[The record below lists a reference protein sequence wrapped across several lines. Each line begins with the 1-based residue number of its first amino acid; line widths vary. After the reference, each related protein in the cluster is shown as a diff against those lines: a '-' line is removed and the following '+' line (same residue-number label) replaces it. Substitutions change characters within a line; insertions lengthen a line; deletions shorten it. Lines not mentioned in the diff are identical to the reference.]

1 MLNSFLNDPVLL
13 EAIRANEAL
22 GRKYADPNLVRM
34 MDQLDEQFKS
44 GNPVVLEPTPKPLP
58 NDMDIYAC
66 RLVNTNQGKIHLPYS
81 SPFNW
86 GMDSDWVFPKLKEK
100 GFELLN
106 TQDFE
111 NSVRVGRL
119 YDQAI
124 LFQDLEIPQ
133 VFKMTNHT
141 VVDEENGE
149 SYNHILVRI
158 YKVERLGT
166 IKMKQAIFSKLKNLK
181 RSVEELITITHA
193 KEYNINVPYPN
204 GCDDDFVIPYNVVGL
219 LFDNEYSQIM
229 YKYYENDHLYLDG
242 KLSEEEL
249 KKKERLRKMF
259 VRTTGREIFPYL
271 NEPISKWKSA
281 TFDVD
286 IAKTYNHRMIE
297 MSTYHD

>member
-66 RLVNTNQGKIHLPYS
+66 RLINTNKTKTNVPYS

-86 GMDSDWVFPKLKEK
+86 GNPFDWVFPKLEEK

-111 NSVRVGRL
+111 NSVRFSQT
-119 YDQAI
+119 YEQI
-124 LFQDLEIPQ
+124 YLFQDVEFHQ

-149 SYNHILVRI
+149 LYNHILVRI
-158 YKVERLGT
+158 YKIERLGT

-181 RSVEELITITHA
+181 RSVEELVTITQA

-204 GCDDDFVIPYNVVGL
+204 GYDDDFVIPYNVVGM
-219 LFDNEYSQIM
+219 LFTNEYHTLV

-242 KLSEEEL
+242 VLPEEEL

-271 NEPISKWKSA
+271 NEPISKWQQAKFDLDIWKSN
-281 TFDVD
+281 
-286 IAKTYNHRMIE
+286 NHIMIE